1 MAHFELRDSTA
12 SLEVTGIWPGA
23 LRHITTRL
31 EGTLMRS
38 AVRHALMPVVLACS
52 VALLAGCSSS
62 VSITGTWTASDGS
75 QTKIIN
81 ADGSCSGMYYNG
93 KAPLDIG
100 GPETCTLSSAA
111 ANGFYSLVVRQ
122 SPNQASYQVK
132 FDGDKM
138 TMSLGGQDSVT
149 LTRQ

>member
-1 MAHFELRDSTA
+1 MHPVIRRALTPVILAA
-12 SLEVTGIWPGA
+12 S
-23 LRHITTRL
+23 
-31 EGTLMRS
+31 
-38 AVRHALMPVVLACS
+38 VV
-52 VALLAGCSSS
+52 LLAGCSSS

-81 ADGSCSGMYYNG
+81 SDGSCSGMYYNG

-111 ANGFYSLVVRQ
+111 TNGYYSLVVRQ
-122 SPNQASYQVK
+122 PPNQATYQVK
-132 FDGDKM
+132 IDGNKM
-138 TMSLGGQDSVT
+138 TMMLGGQDSVT